1 MQIKKISFLI
11 IGILVGVFLIIN
23 PVKAQAPDP
32 ITDLRCIDSGSPGAL
47 WLIWSIPGG
56 GAITSYEVKYALSG
70 LDATTYGITYT
81 YSQSWPATATQ
92 GMVLNLTQGKYWFF
106 AIKSTG
112 PGGTSAMSNVVWCFL
127 PDRTQETIASVP
139 KSSIIEPLSDSTL
152 IANQSY
158 IIKGES
164 SDVGSSSIQ
173 KVEISFDNEETWN
186 ETKPIEGTETGF
198 NWEYVWENPVEGIYT
213 IKTKALDWQGNIE
226 TPGTGTKVTIVS
238 ETPSVEEPPAEEPAS
253 EIILSE
259 LRARIAEIQ
268 QQIIGLL
275 TQLIQILQSKT
286 N

>member
-11 IGILVGVFLIIN
+11 VGILVGVFLIIN

-81 YSQSWPATATQ
+81 YSQSWSATATQ
-92 GMVLNLTQGKYWFF
+92 GMVLNLAQGKYWFF
-106 AIKSTG
+106 AMKSTG
-112 PGGTSAMSNVVWCFL
+112 LGGTSAMSNVAWCFL
-127 PDRTQETIASVP
+127 SDRTQETVASVP
-139 KSSIIEPLSDSTL
+139 KSSVVEPLSDSTL

-158 IIKGES
+158 TIKGES
-164 SDVGSSSIQ
+164 SDAGGSSIQ
-173 KVEISFDNEETWN
+173 KVEISFDNGESWN
-186 ETKPIEGTETGF
+186 ETNPVEGTETGF
-198 NWEYVWENPVEGIYT
+198 NWEYVWENPVEGSYT

-226 TPGTGTKVTIVS
+226 TPGDGTKVTVVS
-238 ETPSVEEPPAEEPAS
+238 ETSPVEEPTIEEPAS
-253 EIILSE
+253 EATLSE
-259 LRARIAEIQ
+259 LRATIAEIQ